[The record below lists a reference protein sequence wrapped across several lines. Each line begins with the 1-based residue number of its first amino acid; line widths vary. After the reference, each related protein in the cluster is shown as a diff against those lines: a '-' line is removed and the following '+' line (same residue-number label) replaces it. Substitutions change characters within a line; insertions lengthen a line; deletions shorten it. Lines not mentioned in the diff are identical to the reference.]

1 MKFLGKV
8 DMIAGKFYYSLLVIV
23 LAGCAV
29 PVEPLQRAELRD
41 QGKADLEQ
49 IFPEEDRVTGL
60 LTLDGALRRTLAMNL
75 DRKLARLEE
84 AYALGQRHVDQW
96 DMLPDLSANAGYSYR
111 SEYYA
116 TTSSGLDGQPFD
128 SEPNYSSQKNSFT
141 PDLTVTWNVLDFAVG
156 YFNAKQSADRA
167 LIAAER
173 RRRAEMNFV
182 RDTNTAYWR
191 ALAAQRLAKPVDEAI
206 GEAERALRNAG
217 KSVEFGLQDP
227 LTELRMRKTILET
240 LRQLEGLRQELAIAD
255 IQLNHLIRARPD
267 EEIILADE
275 VMEPPNLE
283 MGMDEM
289 LESAFINSPDIRE
302 QIYRVRVAMDETK
315 KAALD
320 FFPKIIPSFGVNYDL
335 NRFLDENT
343 WVNFGLDTSLNL
355 FRLASVPF
363 RVERAEEAVEVEELR
378 QLAVRM
384 AVMAQTYIAR
394 NQFNS
399 ARQQYERSRQLFD
412 VEAQIVRETDR
423 RGEIDFQSEVDR
435 VVVHTAAIMAELR
448 MHHAYAR
455 VMAEHAALMATIGDN
470 SLADEMLAEEW
481 MKKAAEAAEEGEE
494 PEEVI
499 DNPTFSPG
507 RRDGI

>member
-1 MKFLGKV
+1 M
-8 DMIAGKFYYSLLVIV
+8 
-23 LAGCAV
+23 
-29 PVEPLQRAELRD
+29 
-41 QGKADLEQ
+41 
-49 IFPEEDRVTGL
+49 
-60 LTLDGALRRTLAMNL
+60 
-75 DRKLARLEE
+75 
-84 AYALGQRHVDQW
+84 
-96 DMLPDLSANAGYSYR
+96 
-111 SEYYA
+111 
-116 TTSSGLDGQPFD
+116 
-128 SEPNYSSQKNSFT
+128 
-141 PDLTVTWNVLDFAVG
+141 
-156 YFNAKQSADRA
+156 
-167 LIAAER
+167 
-173 RRRAEMNFV
+173 
-182 RDTNTAYWR
+182 
-191 ALAAQRLAKPVDEAI
+191 
-206 GEAERALRNAG
+206 
-217 KSVEFGLQDP
+217 
-227 LTELRMRKTILET
+227 
-240 LRQLEGLRQELAIAD
+240 
-255 IQLNHLIRARPD
+255 
-267 EEIILADE
+267 
-275 VMEPPNLE
+275 
-283 MGMDEM
+283 
-289 LESAFINSPDIRE
+289 
-302 QIYRVRVAMDETK
+302 
-315 KAALD
+315 
-320 FFPKIIPSFGVNYDL
+320 NYDL